1 MAGECPTTKQ
11 ITHQPSTARATGLP
25 ARAVGFVIITQTKK
39 QNKIGGKN
47 YVMEQENYMES
58 LYGVN
63 GSKEGQLQKGK
74 CKNETV
80 KMC

>member
-47 YVMEQENYMES
+47 YVMEQKIIWS
-58 LYGVN
+58 L
-63 GSKEGQLQKGK
+63 SKFLIAI
-74 CKNETV
+74 KNEL
-80 KMC
+80 